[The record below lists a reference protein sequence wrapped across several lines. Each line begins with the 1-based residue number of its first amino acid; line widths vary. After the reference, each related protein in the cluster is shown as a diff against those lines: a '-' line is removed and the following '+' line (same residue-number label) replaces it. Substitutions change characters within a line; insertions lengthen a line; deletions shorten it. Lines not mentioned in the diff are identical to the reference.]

1 VLFGQALIAGVDQDL
16 HRRIGVDLGVDAL
29 DAGGGGV
36 MGSVAVG

>member
-16 HRRIGVDLGVDAL
+16 HRRIGVDSL